1 MKQNICVYNK
11 ITQRNS
17 VFYLWQFALVILFM
31 KTNATILS
39 DSDLVDQYRNG
50 SELALKNL
58 INRHQARVFNFINSK
73 VQDHDTA
80 EDIFQDTFIKVIK
93 TIKCGKYNEEGKFLP
108 WIMRIAH
115 NLVID
120 FFRKNNR
127 MPKVRNT
134 EEFDIFQFI
143 SDNSPNA
150 EHSMVQDQ
158 VVKDLQKLVQE
169 LPEDQKEVLIMRLY
183 RDMSFKE
190 IAENTNVSVN
200 TALGRMRYA
209 IINLRKLIEQNQ
221 IILNI

>member
-1 MKQNICVYNK
+1 MKPDAKLTPDSLLVSQ
-11 ITQRNS
+11 
-17 VFYLWQFALVILFM
+17 YL
-31 KTNATILS
+31 S
-39 DSDLVDQYRNG
+39 G
-50 SELALKNL
+50 SEPALEML
-58 INRHQARVFNFINSK
+58 INRHQARIFNFINSK
-73 VQDHDTA
+73 VNDRDTA
-80 EDIFQDTFIKVIK
+80 EDIFQDTFIKVIRTLK
-93 TIKCGKYNEEGKFLP
+93 GGQYNEEGKFLP

-127 MPKVRNT
+127 MPKVKNT

-143 SDNSPNA
+143 SDNSPNV
-150 EHSMVQDQ
+150 EHSLVQEQ

-190 IAENTNVSVN
+190 IAEITGVSIN

-209 IINLRKLIEQNQ
+209 IINIRKMVEEHQ
-221 IILNI
+221 IVLTH